1 VNPKE
6 IDVQTAA
13 KWLNDGQA
21 ILVDVREAEENRQ
34 ARIPGSIL
42 HPLSRFDPA
51 DMPSAEGKKIL
62 VYCAMGG
69 RSQNAVIQCW
79 HAGIEAINVAG
90 GIVAWHRAGLP
101 LEAG

>member
-1 VNPKE
+1 MNPKE
-6 IDVQTAA
+6 IDVLTAA
-13 KWLNDGQA
+13 KWLQAGQA
-21 ILVDVREAEENRQ
+21 VLVDVREVEENRQ
-34 ARIPGSIL
+34 ARIPGSTL
-42 HPLSRFDPA
+42 LPLSRFDPQQLPA
-51 DMPSAEGKKIL
+51 QGDKKL
-62 VYCAMGG
+62 LLYCAMGG

>member
-1 VNPKE
+1 
-6 IDVQTAA
+6 
-13 KWLNDGQA
+13 
-21 ILVDVREAEENRQ
+21 
-34 ARIPGSIL
+34 
-42 HPLSRFDPA
+42 
-51 DMPSAEGKKIL
+51 MPSAGGKKIL